1 MLSPVILFHR
11 GNNLGQD
18 GAKNMST
25 VAAISTPNAV
35 GGISVIRISGPE
47 SFSISDKVFRA
58 FNGKKVSDMEGY
70 TCAYGQIP
78 GNGEK
83 LDDVILTVF
92 RAPKSYTGEDVAEIS
107 CHGGMYITR
116 QVLRLVLAAGAEL
129 AEPGEFTKRAF
140 LNGKMSLTQAEA
152 VMDVISSNG
161 RNELRYAVA
170 LKDGAM
176 FRRISSV
183 KEKIIKILGDLA
195 AWADYPEEEDIPF
208 VDPVTLESD
217 LEDIRR
223 DLSGL
228 SSTYD
233 YGKIIKDGI
242 NTVIVGK
249 PNVGKSTL
257 MNCLSGYERSIV
269 TNIAGTTRD
278 VVEEYVKIGELTIR
292 LSDTAGIRNTDDKI
306 EQRGVEIAYG
316 KIKEADLVLA
326 VFDSSEELTDDD
338 RKIIDS
344 LSEKK
349 AVALLN
355 KSDKERIADVEY
367 LKSHFRYVIE
377 ISAKHSDGI
386 EGLEECLEKMFINE
400 EIDAQSGIIANERQ
414 KVCLDLSLAAL
425 NDALEALRSGESLD
439 AVTVVIDE
447 ALENLLKLTGESVAD
462 SVVNEVFSRFCVGK

>member
-161 RNELRYAVA
+161 RNELRYAAVSYTH
-170 LKDGAM
+170 L
-176 FRRISSV
+176 
-183 KEKIIKILGDLA
+183 
-195 AWADYPEEEDIPF
+195 
-208 VDPVTLESD
+208 TLP
-217 LEDIRR
+217 
-223 DLSGL
+223 
-228 SSTYD
+228 T
-233 YGKIIKDGI
+233 
-242 NTVIVGK
+242 
-249 PNVGKSTL
+249 
-257 MNCLSGYERSIV
+257 
-269 TNIAGTTRD
+269 
-278 VVEEYVKIGELTIR
+278 
-292 LSDTAGIRNTDDKI
+292 
-306 EQRGVEIAYG
+306 
-316 KIKEADLVLA
+316 
-326 VFDSSEELTDDD
+326 
-338 RKIIDS
+338 
-344 LSEKK
+344 K
-349 AVALLN
+349 A
-355 KSDKERIADVEY
+355 
-367 LKSHFRYVIE
+367 
-377 ISAKHSDGI
+377 
-386 EGLEECLEKMFINE
+386 
-400 EIDAQSGIIANERQ
+400 
-414 KVCLDLSLAAL
+414 
-425 NDALEALRSGESLD
+425 
-439 AVTVVIDE
+439 
-447 ALENLLKLTGESVAD
+447 
-462 SVVNEVFSRFCVGK
+462 